1 MKRTLAFLFTLV
13 IMALP
18 TNVFANGGWARDSVP
33 DVPVTDTLP
42 QTIVSVPV
50 PVDAPPPANADASI
64 GYTWKIDGA
73 NAAVSNIGTDNHVLK
88 LSNIGIEPS
97 VLRRVDTAVLSFN
110 FRVPHNSTRRILAW
124 TDLSGDAEEIA
135 DISFATSARL
145 TSGKIALSDAL
156 GSGTSAANIKIPKAL
171 LCDDATGNVAN
182 EIYILFTVDAGP
194 DGGAN
199 RYTQAGENRGGTAR
213 NGVNGIN
220 LAKEFDIFDTVKLS
234 VELEPTIFVWK
245 SYPAEANVS
254 IIGTDNHVLKLSGIG
269 VDPVILR
276 GSKGGSLNFNYR
288 VAHNSTRRILAW
300 TDLSGNAGEI
310 ADISF
315 ATSANLAAGKIVLT
329 DALGSGTNTA
339 SIKFPKAL
347 LSDDATGRVA
357 NEIYILFAV
366 DAGPDGGADRYT
378 QTGENRGGTAR
389 NGVNG
394 INLAKEFDIFNT
406 VKLAVNYVTFATHIS
421 LTPGADATK
430 MNFAWLTEKGT
441 ASNAVVQLAK
451 KTEVINDVMPQN
463 AALFIGITS
472 AGTSVYDSNKS
483 TVTGL
488 AANTEYAYRVGDG
501 YEWSP
506 VYTFKTG
513 IPGGA
518 YTVIAVGD
526 PQLLNAREG
535 EAWKKTLEK
544 AIAKAGNPSFLL
556 SAGDQ
561 ADKSNNMEQWDF
573 VMAPKTLRSLPVAA
587 AIGNH
592 DTFDFIGEP
601 AEQVALMPLHY
612 NWPNYYE
619 LTVDKSDDLYVR
631 AGGNYYFSYG
641 NTLYICLN
649 SNVKGV
655 EVHRE
660 FMKKAVASYP
670 DAVWKI
676 ALFHHDIYGTGDH
689 AGTAYQDAQKM
700 QPDWSPFLDEFGID
714 LAINGHD
721 HVYGRSM
728 FMKGN
733 KIQSAQMSA
742 NLDPLGTNIV
752 KQNPGVYVLP
762 QGILYMALSG
772 SATEKMYAPETQEW
786 VAYTHGL
793 IGVPEYSV
801 ITIDGD
807 TLTFV
812 CYRSDTDAVTDSI
825 TLRKTA
831 TRADLEKL
839 IPDCEAVKQTVN
851 ITGGWY
857 VFQNAI
863 TAAKDALS
871 GSPANINAAYVALY
885 NAYYA
890 LTVNTNKAALKSL
903 IDDVKNTLASAVE
916 GMWEGQYPAGS
927 KAALK
932 DVLDK
937 ESLSYI
943 DRLSTQAAAD
953 ASVVALSAALN
964 MFKES
969 VSDIPIPWVDVH
981 TISAAGVNQVELV
994 GWKKGDMYY
1003 AYLTKQEFAKNN
1015 LGGKRSDPSDGP
1027 ANGLGGRGPSESY
1040 ITKTHIGEWI
1050 RYDLNVERAGTYK
1063 AALGAVN
1070 NSGKAQTILLRD
1082 ADYNILCTFVVPADA
1097 VLPESGWKDAPMVAA
1112 DKDFYLPAG
1121 NYYVELFFINDGI
1134 GVNVPSGSNV
1144 AYPNDAGNRLYPD
1157 GADVDIL
1164 TLERTGDGTPPV
1176 IQKDPS
1182 IYVLPLPP
1190 NSIQGAPAR
1199 QKGWAS
1205 EGYVDDQGN
1214 VATGIKL
1221 ETFMAATTLVLEVA
1235 SKPAA
1240 TNIQMHLIPEGDGST
1255 WAAHEATSANT
1266 PALVIDTLYRD
1277 GKLVFPL
1284 NEMLGYEAWSNSQ
1297 IMCMIDVS
1305 YYNYCWDELNVMKAY
1320 LILDLAKLNK

>member
-1 MKRTLAFLFTLV
+1 
-13 IMALP
+13 
-18 TNVFANGGWARDSVP
+18 
-33 DVPVTDTLP
+33 
-42 QTIVSVPV
+42 
-50 PVDAPPPANADASI
+50 
-64 GYTWKIDGA
+64 
-73 NAAVSNIGTDNHVLK
+73 
-88 LSNIGIEPS
+88 
-97 VLRRVDTAVLSFN
+97 
-110 FRVPHNSTRRILAW
+110 
-124 TDLSGDAEEIA
+124 
-135 DISFATSARL
+135 
-145 TSGKIALSDAL
+145 
-156 GSGTSAANIKIPKAL
+156 
-171 LCDDATGNVAN
+171 
-182 EIYILFTVDAGP
+182 
-194 DGGAN
+194 
-199 RYTQAGENRGGTAR
+199 
-213 NGVNGIN
+213 
-220 LAKEFDIFDTVKLS
+220 
-234 VELEPTIFVWK
+234 
-245 SYPAEANVS
+245 
-254 IIGTDNHVLKLSGIG
+254 
-269 VDPVILR
+269 
-276 GSKGGSLNFNYR
+276 
-288 VAHNSTRRILAW
+288 
-300 TDLSGNAGEI
+300 
-310 ADISF
+310 
-315 ATSANLAAGKIVLT
+315 
-329 DALGSGTNTA
+329 
-339 SIKFPKAL
+339 
-347 LSDDATGRVA
+347 
-357 NEIYILFAV
+357 
-366 DAGPDGGADRYT
+366 
-378 QTGENRGGTAR
+378 
-389 NGVNG
+389 
-394 INLAKEFDIFNT
+394 
-406 VKLAVNYVTFATHIS
+406 
-421 LTPGADATK
+421 
-430 MNFAWLTEKGT
+430 MNFAWLTETGT
-441 ASNAVVQLAK
+441 AKNAVVQLAK
-451 KTEVINDVMPQN
+451 RTEVVNDVMPRN
-463 AALFIGITS
+463 AVQFSGITS
-472 AGTSVYDSNKS
+472 AATSVYDSNKA

-501 YEWSP
+501 SEWSP

-513 IPGGA
+513 DPSGA
-518 YTVIAVGD
+518 YSVIAVGD

-535 EAWKKTLEK
+535 EAWKKTLER
-544 AIAKAGNPSFLL
+544 ATAKAGNASFLL

-573 VMAPKTLRSLPVAA
+573 VTAPKTLRSLPVAA

-601 AEQVALMPLHY
+601 AEQVALMPIHY

-649 SNVKGV
+649 SNVKSV
-655 EVHRE
+655 EPHRD
-660 FMKKAVASYP
+660 FMKKAVASHP

-728 FMKGN
+728 FVKGN
-733 KIQSAQMSA
+733 TIQSAQMPA
-742 NLDPLGTNIV
+742 NLDPLGTSIV

-772 SATEKMYAPETQEW
+772 SATEKMYAPEAQEW
-786 VAYTHGL
+786 VANTHGL

-801 ITIDGD
+801 MTIDGT
-807 TLTFV
+807 TLTFTS
-812 CYRSDTDAVTDSI
+812 YRSDTDAVTDSI

-851 ITGGWY
+851 ITGGWSA
-857 VFQNAI
+857 FQNAI
-863 TAAKDALS
+863 ASAKTALS
-871 GSPANINAAYVALY
+871 GSPANIHSAYVALY
-885 NAYYA
+885 NAYYNI
-890 LTVNTNKAALKSL
+890 TVNTDKAALKAL
-903 IDDVKNTLASAVE
+903 IDDVKNTLASTVE

-927 KAALK
+927 KAGLK
-932 DVLDK
+932 AVLDK
-937 ESLSYI
+937 ESLTYI
-943 DRLSTQAAAD
+943 DRLATQVEAD
-953 ASVVALSAALN
+953 TSEAILSVAFSA
-964 MFKES
+964 FKGS
-969 VSDIPIPWVDVH
+969 VSKIPIPWVDVH
-981 TISAAGVNQVELV
+981 NISSAGVNQVELV

-1015 LGGKRSDPSDGP
+1015 LGGKRSDSADGP

-1040 ITKTHIGEWI
+1040 ITRTHIGEWI

-1082 ADYNILCTFVVPADA
+1082 ADYNILCTFVVPANA
-1097 VLPESGWKDAPMVAA
+1097 VLPASGWKDAPMVSA
-1112 DKDFYLPAG
+1112 DKEFYLPAG
-1121 NYYVELFFINDGI
+1121 NYFVELYFINDGV
-1134 GVNVPSGSNV
+1134 GVNVPSGSSV
-1144 AYPNDAGNRLYPD
+1144 LYPNDAGNRLYPD
-1157 GADVDIL
+1157 GADIDIL
-1164 TLERTGDGTPPV
+1164 TLERVGDGTPPV
-1176 IQKDPS
+1176 IEKDPS

-1214 VATGIKL
+1214 VATGISL

-1240 TNIQMHLIPEGDGST
+1240 QNIQMHLIPEGDGTT

-1297 IMCMIDVS
+1297 VMCMIDVS

-1320 LILDLAKLNK
+1320 LILDLSKLNK